1 MDLRIP
7 LLTTI
12 ALLSTSAVFLRKYIL
27 NIFTIFE
34 VLCVTQF
41 ILSFFMIIV
50 FTQMKWGDFYNKIK
64 ANSYSFMLNILLAI
78 VVVLSIYFNTY
89 MIQNYDISSMYI
101 LKTIFTL
108 IAVFVVGISLFEEK
122 VNSRKIIAMVLFLL
136 GIYFMFSS

>member
-1 MDLRIP
+1 MDLRLP

-27 NIFTIFE
+27 NVFTIFE

-50 FTQMKWGDFYNKIK
+50 FTQIQWSDFYDKIK

-108 IAVFVVGISLFEEK
+108 IAVFLVGISLFEEK
-122 VNSRKIIAMVLFLL
+122 VNSKKVLAMVLFLL

>member
-1 MDLRIP
+1 MDLRLP

-12 ALLSTSAVFLRKYIL
+12 AILSTSAVFLRKYIL
-27 NIFTIFE
+27 HVFTIFE

-50 FTQMKWGDFYNKIK
+50 FTQIQWGDFSDKIK
-64 ANSYSFMLNILLAI
+64 ANPYSFMLNILLAI

-122 VNSRKIIAMVLFLL
+122 VNSKKVLAMVLFLL

>member
-1 MDLRIP
+1 MDLRLP

-27 NIFTIFE
+27 NVFTIFE

-50 FTQMKWGDFYNKIK
+50 FTQIQWSDFYDKIK
-64 ANSYSFMLNILLAI
+64 ENSNSFMLNILLAI

-89 MIQNYDISSMYI
+89 MIQNYDISRMYI

-108 IAVFVVGISLFEEK
+108 IAVFLVGISLFEEK
-122 VNSRKIIAMVLFLL
+122 VNSKKVLAMVLFLI